1 MWRRF
6 WSGRLQPELTR
17 RPWRRAAAWLSGIR
31 GLRAHASAGTIE
43 VNQPGLEWPLSS
55 TMQAVREETAMEP
68 GQMKY
73 GVPNVVYDIIQT
85 VGNLLQGVEKM
96 LEYAGDAEEAGDA
109 DAATVFRTVAE
120 GNRVAA
126 QALLKRLKVHLS
138 DF

>member
-1 MWRRF
+1 VACFVENLPAIW
-6 WSGRLQPELTR
+6 E
-17 RPWRRAAAWLSGIR
+17 
-31 GLRAHASAGTIE
+31 GT
-43 VNQPGLEWPLSS
+43 V
-55 TMQAVREETAMEP
+55 VEP
-68 GQMKY
+68 GEMKY

-96 LEYAGDAEEAGDA
+96 MEYAGDADEAGDA

>member
-1 MWRRF
+1 M
-6 WSGRLQPELTR
+6 SGSSCVAVCGAASALVLSPSVDHDRVGLRHTLF
-17 RPWRRAAAWLSGIR
+17 RAA
-31 GLRAHASAGTIE
+31 
-43 VNQPGLEWPLSS
+43 
-55 TMQAVREETAMEP
+55 REEIAMEP
-68 GQMKY
+68 GEMKY

-96 LEYAGDAEEAGDA
+96 TEYAGDAEAAGDA

-126 QALLKRLKVHLS
+126 QALLKRLKVHLN

>member
-1 MWRRF
+1 MF
-6 WSGRLQPELTR
+6 GSTFV
-17 RPWRRAAAWLSGIR
+17 AIR
-31 GLRAHASAGTIE
+31 EGTE
-43 VNQPGLEWPLSS
+43 
-55 TMQAVREETAMEP
+55 MEP

-73 GVPNVVYDIIQT
+73 GVPNIVYDMIQT

-96 LEYAGDAEEAGDA
+96 TEYARDAEEAGDA

-126 QALLKRLKVHLS
+126 QALLKRLKVQLS

>member
-1 MWRRF
+1 VACFVENKPAIW
-6 WSGRLQPELTR
+6 E
-17 RPWRRAAAWLSGIR
+17 
-31 GLRAHASAGTIE
+31 GT
-43 VNQPGLEWPLSS
+43 V
-55 TMQAVREETAMEP
+55 VEP
-68 GQMKY
+68 GEMKY

-96 LEYAGDAEEAGDA
+96 MEYAGDAEEAGDA